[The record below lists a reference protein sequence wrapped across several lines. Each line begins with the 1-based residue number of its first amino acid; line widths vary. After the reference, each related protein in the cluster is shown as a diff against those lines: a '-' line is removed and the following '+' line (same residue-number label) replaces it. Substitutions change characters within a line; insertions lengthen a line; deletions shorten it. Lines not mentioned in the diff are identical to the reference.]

1 MCQICPQYVS
11 REDLSPYRQDYFSC
25 SEDEKIEA
33 QRSKMISIPQ
43 FDKAI
48 INFMAFF
55 CEIQNK

>member
-1 MCQICPQYVS
+1 MLVGKIL
-11 REDLSPYRQDYFSC
+11 LSPYRQDYFSC
-25 SEDEKIEA
+25 SADEKIAA

-43 FDKAI
+43 FDKAS